1 MQLAIRVD
9 GPPLRLY
16 SDERD
21 LSGRELSRA
30 VIGGAYGDYYIKQT
44 AVGRTVGAQL
54 KPGATW
60 ALFGISAAQLAQRHT
75 PIQSFW
81 GEAMGRLHQRLASTA
96 ATDDQIELMEQ
107 ALLAH
112 LLPIR
117 ALHPQMA
124 QALEKL
130 DVCANV
136 DAALAE
142 TGCSHRHFIAL
153 FRDATGL
160 TPKRYARLRRFH
172 RLLTE
177 AADSDLAWS
186 ALAQAHG
193 YCDQAHLNLD
203 FREFTGLP
211 PRAWRRA
218 HGGHPHHLPV
228 R

>member
-1 MQLAIRVD
+1 MRLRAPRHHALQPWIASIWVSESARSQREHAIPAGTMQLAIRVD

-117 ALHPQMA
+117 A
-124 QALEKL
+124 
-130 DVCANV
+130 
-136 DAALAE
+136 
-142 TGCSHRHFIAL
+142 
-153 FRDATGL
+153 
-160 TPKRYARLRRFH
+160 
-172 RLLTE
+172 
-177 AADSDLAWS
+177 
-186 ALAQAHG
+186 
-193 YCDQAHLNLD
+193 
-203 FREFTGLP
+203 
-211 PRAWRRA
+211 
-218 HGGHPHHLPV
+218 
-228 R
+228 